1 MGAIEQP
8 NTQSAAP
15 ASAKIIEV
23 SLPSNLRAPYHRI
36 PYAAARSALPT
47 MMDQKSGTVPRAKM
61 ISTVAIDAVMNP
73 DPHRASATMLRCCSH
88 ESSRRHPAR
97 AGVKT
102 VMASSVERLG
112 TLINSDYP
120 YFCQ

>member
-1 MGAIEQP
+1 
-8 NTQSAAP
+8 
-15 ASAKIIEV
+15 
-23 SLPSNLRAPYHRI
+23 
-36 PYAAARSALPT
+36 
-47 MMDQKSGTVPRAKM
+47 M